1 MKKHAML
8 IMAHNQFEILEKLLI
23 MLDHER
29 NDIYIHIDRK
39 SGYIDE
45 EYFKQLCIYSRVS
58 FIPRRRLY
66 WGHSS
71 LVECELDLMEA
82 ALASGEEYCYF
93 HLLSGVD
100 LQIKHTEEIHQFFD
114 EHPNQQFIALR
125 NVYSG
130 LEGLN
135 RYYFFLPLR
144 SYSKVLAKGLDI
156 LSAYIQKVFR
166 VNRLN
171 RFGDIPLCKC
181 QQWFSITQECA
192 RYVVSQR
199 EWIQEFIR
207 FTCCSDEMFLGTVII
222 NSEFKNQI
230 YHPYRSLGGHMRLID
245 RERPEGAS
253 PHTLTMEDW
262 DMIEK
267 CPYFWARK
275 FDMKRDAEVIEKI
288 FEKWRP
294 KTGE

>member
-1 MKKHAML
+1 ML

-58 FIPRRRLY
+58 VIPRRRLY

-245 RERPEGAS
+245 RERPEGVS

>member
-1 MKKHAML
+1 MKKHAIL
-8 IMAHNQFEILEKLLI
+8 IMAHNQFDILEKLLI

-39 SGYIDE
+39 GGFFDE
-45 EYFKQLCIYSRVS
+45 EHFKQLCHHSRIT
-58 FIPRRRLY
+58 FIPRKRLH

-82 ALASGEEYCYF
+82 ALSSGETYCYF

-100 LQIKHTEEIHQFFD
+100 LQIKHTEEIHHFFD
-114 EHPNQQFIALR
+114 EHPDQQFIALR

-130 LEGLN
+130 LNGLK

-144 SYSKVLAKGLDI
+144 SYSKVLAKGMDI
-156 LSAYIQKVFR
+156 VSSYIQMMLKVD
-166 VNRLN
+166 RLK
-171 RFGDIPLCKC
+171 RLGDIQFCKC
-181 QQWFSITQECA
+181 QQWFSISEECA
-192 RYVVSQR
+192 RYVVSKR
-199 EWIQEFIR
+199 EWIHEFIR
-207 FTCCSDEMFLGTVII
+207 FTCCSDEMFLGTVIV
-222 NSEFKNQI
+222 NSEFKDQI

-253 PHTLTMEDW
+253 PHTFTMEDW
-262 DMIEK
+262 EMIEQ

-275 FDMKRDAEVIEKI
+275 FDMSRDSEVIEKVYNT
-288 FEKWRP
+288 WRS
-294 KTGE
+294 

>member
-100 LQIKHTEEIHQFFD
+100 LQTKHTEEIHQFFD

-181 QQWFSITQECA
+181 QQWFSITQE
-192 RYVVSQR
+192 
-199 EWIQEFIR
+199 
-207 FTCCSDEMFLGTVII
+207 L
-222 NSEFKNQI
+222 
-230 YHPYRSLGGHMRLID
+230 SLIHI
-245 RERPEGAS
+245 
-253 PHTLTMEDW
+253 
-262 DMIEK
+262 
-267 CPYFWARK
+267 
-275 FDMKRDAEVIEKI
+275 
-288 FEKWRP
+288 
-294 KTGE
+294 

>member
-39 SGYIDE
+39 SGHIDE
-45 EYFKQLCIYSRVS
+45 EYFKQLCIHSRVS

-82 ALASGEEYCYF
+82 ALAPEEEYCYF

-130 LEGLN
+130 LGGLN

-144 SYSKVLAKGLDI
+144 SYSKVLAKGLDL

-171 RFGDIPLCKC
+171 RLGDIPLCKC

-199 EWIQEFIR
+199 EWIHEFIR

-267 CPYFWARK
+267 SPYFWARK

>member
-58 FIPRRRLY
+58 VIPRRRLY

-245 RERPEGAS
+245 RERPEGVS